1 MATNLT
7 TRIAFAAI
15 AIPIALGVVW
25 YGGLPLALLI
35 GIVAWL
41 GAGELLRFA
50 RQQGIRPWAPA
61 ALLTAAGLPVLAWAV
76 TTRPPAAAAVDAGYP
91 YAAALWV
98 IVVLVATLARLA
110 PTQKPLSSA
119 AVTLFAP
126 LYAGALPAFVLTMR
140 HASYGERSVAGTALV
155 FFPLLTVWI
164 CDSVA
169 MAVGRRAGGA
179 KLWPT
184 VSPNKTWA
192 GSIGGFIGALAVA
205 PVYTSV
211 VFRPLGVE
219 ISPWQALAVG
229 GVLGVLGQV
238 GDLTESLFKREVGM
252 KDSSHLIPGHGGV
265 LDRFDSLYFAIP
277 LTAGLYR
284 LFGII

>member
-1 MATNLT
+1 MASNLT

-15 AIPIALGVVW
+15 AIPVALGVVW

-35 GIVAWL
+35 SLVAWL
-41 GAGELLRFA
+41 GTGELLTFS

-61 ALLTAAGLPVLAWAV
+61 ALVSAAALPLLAWAAA
-76 TTRPPAAAAVDAGYP
+76 TRPETAATVDAAYP

-110 PTQKPLSSA
+110 PTQKPLSA
-119 AVTLFAP
+119 AAITLFAP

-140 HASYGERSVAGTALV
+140 HANQGGRSVAGTALV
-155 FFPLLTVWI
+155 FFPLVTVWV

-169 MAVGRRAGGA
+169 MTVGKRVGGP

-184 VSPNKTWA
+184 VSPNKTWS
-192 GSIGGFIGALAVA
+192 GSIGGLVGALAMA
-205 PVYTSV
+205 PIFTSA
-211 VFRPLGVE
+211 VFRPAGVE
-219 ISPWQALAVG
+219 ISPWQALAVA
-229 GVLGVLGQV
+229 GVLGVMGQI
-238 GDLTESLFKREVGM
+238 GDLAESLLKREVGM